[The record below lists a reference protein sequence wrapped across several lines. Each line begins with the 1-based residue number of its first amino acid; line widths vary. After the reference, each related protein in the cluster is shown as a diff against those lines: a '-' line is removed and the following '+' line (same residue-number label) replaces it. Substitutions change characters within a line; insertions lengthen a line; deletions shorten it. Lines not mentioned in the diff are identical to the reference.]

1 MGADRVNHPA
11 RAAWILA
18 FGLVLAS
25 VVLGGSFYTARG
37 ARSTVQVVGMASQ
50 PFEADLVKWSLSV
63 SRTVPVR
70 EMRSGYDQIGS
81 DVQRILAGFDD
92 AGLPDSA
99 ITLQPVT
106 TNPLYGPNGVRE
118 YQVNQSLFLV
128 SDDLTS
134 VERLALDPAGLM
146 GEGVLLQSSQ
156 LEYFYSGLAAVKR
169 SLLAR
174 ATEDARMRAE
184 EIASATNESIG
195 GIASARAGVFQI
207 TEPYS
212 TETAAY
218 GIYNTSSRKKQIR
231 VTLHA
236 VFTLD

>member
-1 MGADRVNHPA
+1 M
-11 RAAWILA
+11 
-18 FGLVLAS
+18 
-25 VVLGGSFYTARG
+25 
-37 ARSTVQVVGMASQ
+37 
-50 PFEADLVKWSLSV
+50 
-63 SRTVPVR
+63 
-70 EMRSGYDQIGS
+70 
-81 DVQRILAGFDD
+81 
-92 AGLPDSA
+92 
-99 ITLQPVT
+99 
-106 TNPLYGPNGVRE
+106 YGPDGVRD

-134 VERLALDPAGLM
+134 VERLALDPAGLL

-195 GIASARAGVFQI
+195 GIVSARAGVFQI

-212 TETAAY
+212 TETAGY
-218 GIYNTSSRKKQIR
+218 GVYNTSSREKQIR

-236 VFTLD
+236 VFRLD

>member
-1 MGADRVNHPA
+1 MGDDGTNRTV
-11 RAAWILA
+11 RAAWILTT
-18 FGLVLAS
+18 GIVLAS
-25 VVLGGSFYTARG
+25 IILGGSFYKARS

-50 PFEADLVKWSLSV
+50 PFEADMVKWSLSV

-70 EMRSGYDQIGS
+70 DLRSGYEQIGR
-81 DVQRILAGFDD
+81 DVGRILTGFTEV
-92 AGLPDSA
+92 GLPDSVV
-99 ITLQPVT
+99 TLQPVT
-106 TNPLYGPNGVRE
+106 TNPLYGPDGVRE
-118 YQVNQSLFLV
+118 YQVNQSLFLI
-128 SDDLTS
+128 SDDLS
-134 VERLALDPAGLM
+134 GVERLALDPAGLL

-195 GIASARAGVFQI
+195 GIVSARAGVFQI

-218 GIYNTSSRKKQIR
+218 GIYNTSSREKQIR

-236 VFTLD
+236 VFRLD

>member
-1 MGADRVNHPA
+1 MGDDGTNRTV
-11 RAAWILA
+11 RAAWILTT
-18 FGLVLAS
+18 GIVLAS
-25 VVLGGSFYTARG
+25 IILGGSFYKARS

-50 PFEADLVKWSLSV
+50 PFEADMVKWSLSV

-70 EMRSGYDQIGS
+70 DLRSGYEQIGR
-81 DVQRILAGFDD
+81 DVGRILTGFTEV
-92 AGLPDSA
+92 GLPDSVV
-99 ITLQPVT
+99 TLQPVT
-106 TNPLYGPNGVRE
+106 TNPLYGPDGVRE
-118 YQVNQSLFLV
+118 YQVNQSLFLI
-128 SDDLTS
+128 SDDLTG
-134 VERLALDPAGLM
+134 VERLALDPAGLL

-174 ATEDARMRAE
+174 ATEDAKMRAE

-195 GIASARAGVFQI
+195 GIVSARAGVFQI

-218 GIYNTSSRKKQIR
+218 GVYNTSSREKQIR

-236 VFTLD
+236 VFRLD

>member
-1 MGADRVNHPA
+1 MGDDGTNRTV
-11 RAAWILA
+11 RAAWILTS
-18 FGLVLAS
+18 GIVLAS
-25 VVLGGSFYTARG
+25 IILGGSFYKARS

-50 PFEADLVKWSLSV
+50 PFEADMVKWSLSV

-70 EMRSGYDQIGS
+70 DLRSGYEQIGR
-81 DVQRILAGFDD
+81 DVGRILTGFTEV
-92 AGLPDSA
+92 GLPDSVV
-99 ITLQPVT
+99 TLQPVT
-106 TNPLYGPNGVRE
+106 ANPLYGPDGVRE
-118 YQVNQSLFLV
+118 YQVNQSLFLI
-128 SDDLTS
+128 SDDLTG
-134 VERLALDPAGLM
+134 VERLALDPAGLL

-195 GIASARAGVFQI
+195 GIVSARAGVFQI

-218 GIYNTSSRKKQIR
+218 GVYNTSSREKQIR

-236 VFTLD
+236 VFRLD

>member
-1 MGADRVNHPA
+1 MGDDGTNRTV

-18 FGLVLAS
+18 IGMVLAS
-25 VVLGGSFYTARG
+25 SVLGGSFYKARS

-50 PFEADLVKWSLSV
+50 PFEADMVKWSLSV

-70 EMRSGYDQIGS
+70 DLRSGYEQIGL
-81 DVQRILAGFDD
+81 DVDRILTGFTEV
-92 AGLPDSA
+92 GLPDSA
-99 ITLQPVT
+99 IRLQPVT
-106 TNPLYGPNGVRE
+106 TNPLYGPDGVRD
-118 YQVNQSLFLV
+118 YQVNQSLFLI
-128 SDDLTS
+128 SEDLTG
-134 VERLALDPAGLM
+134 VERLALDPAGLL

-195 GIASARAGVFQI
+195 GIVSARAGVFQI

-218 GIYNTSSRKKQIR
+218 GVYNTSSREKQIR

-236 VFTLD
+236 VFRLD